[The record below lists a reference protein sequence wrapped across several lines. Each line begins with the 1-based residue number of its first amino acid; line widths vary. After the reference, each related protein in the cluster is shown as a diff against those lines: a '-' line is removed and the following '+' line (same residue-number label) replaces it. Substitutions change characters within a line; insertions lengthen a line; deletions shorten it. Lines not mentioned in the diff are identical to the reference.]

1 MNLRFWLIPVLTLS
15 LVGFAA
21 CDDEKPA
28 DSTTDPAALTDDNPD
43 DKPDDNEDVNGDD
56 SADDSA
62 DDDSAGDDSA
72 GNDGAGDDGAG
83 DDTADPAANADQPA
97 ASDLPG
103 RDFIAEAR
111 MLYRVVACAGD
122 DPVPDHLDR
131 DVIDEHC
138 TALEERKAQ
147 YRTRYVERAK
157 QFLAD
162 LKPDG
167 LPDVVVYPFGG
178 GDLISALVA
187 YPDAREITTMSLEH
201 GGDPRRIR
209 DIGATE
215 LTESL
220 EAFRR
225 EIGGMLSVS
234 NNTSVNL
241 SSAHTNL
248 LPAQLS
254 SFLVGLAVH
263 DLEPVSVRYFRL
275 EADGSIHYYDDADI
289 KTSEDE
295 SARQLKHDWAKPN
308 FSPAF
313 SNVETQFR
321 ARGAGPDAPVRIHRH
336 MAVNLANRH
345 FPDDSPVLAHL
356 RAKGR
361 VVAMTKAASYLL
373 WNGSFSR
380 IRDYLLEHLE
390 FMISDSTGIPPR
402 FARRAGMVQIPYG
415 RFTASFLDA
424 SEEHNLDFQEL
435 WAENRYRRVPFRFG
449 YIDAEKQRHLLIT
462 RPSKRAASKRR
473 QARE

>member
-1 MNLRFWLIPVLTLS
+1 MILRHWLIPVLTLS
-15 LVGFAA
+15 LVGLAA
-21 CDDEKPA
+21 CDDDKNA
-28 DSTTDPAALTDDNPD
+28 DPTADPAALTDDSADGNS
-43 DKPDDNEDVNGDD
+43 DD
-56 SADDSA
+56 SADPAAAAADDGTDSA
-62 DDDSAGDDSA
+62 EP
-72 GNDGAGDDGAG
+72 DGAGDDGGDDDGAG
-83 DDTADPAANADQPA
+83 DDSADPAAAADQPA
-97 ASDLPG
+97 ASDLAG

-122 DPVPDHLDR
+122 DPIPDHLDR
-131 DVIDEHC
+131 DVVSEHC
-138 TALEERKAQ
+138 AALEERKSQ

-215 LTESL
+215 LAESL

-275 EADGSIHYYDDADI
+275 EDDGTIHYYDDADI

-295 SARQLKHDWAKPN
+295 NARQLKHDWAKPN

-313 SNVETQFR
+313 SHVETQFR
-321 ARGAGPDAPVRIHRH
+321 ARGAGPDAPVRVHRH

-345 FPDDSPVLAHL
+345 FPEDSPVLAHL

-402 FARRAGMVQIPYG
+402 FARRAGMVQTTYG

-435 WAENRYRRVPFRFG
+435 WAENPYRRVPFRFG

-462 RPSKRAASKRR
+462 RPSKRAAAKRR